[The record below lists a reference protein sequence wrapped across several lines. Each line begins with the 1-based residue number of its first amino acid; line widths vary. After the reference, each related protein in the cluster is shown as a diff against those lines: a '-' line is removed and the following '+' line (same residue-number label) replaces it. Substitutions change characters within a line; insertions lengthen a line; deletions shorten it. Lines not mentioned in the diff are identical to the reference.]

1 MKRYKLAILST
12 ILILCG
18 NLVFTTAFAVNLM
31 DVYKKALVSDP
42 TFKAANATWLA
53 NRENLAIARS
63 KLLPQLTASGN
74 ISRTREQNESPLT
87 NGTSISYDNNS
98 GYSLQLTQTIFN
110 FGNWANVW
118 GAQATIKQAE
128 ATFLAAQEDLLQRT
142 ATAYFNVLQA
152 KDTLYYTKANK
163 EAVARL
169 LNQAKHKFD
178 VGLIPIA
185 DLEDARATHDTAV
198 ASEIAAI
205 NDLSN
210 AFESLS
216 EITGVRYLS
225 LDSVKADFPL
235 ISPQPADIEK
245 WAKAAEQQNF
255 DIIAARFASIAAR
268 ENVKQQNA
276 GHLPTLTASG
286 SYAYAYDGNL
296 YPQNSFNRNKTAS
309 VGAQL
314 SVPLFQG
321 GGVVA
326 ATRQADYQYQ
336 QALANLDLAS
346 RSNISKTRQAYLG
359 ILSNIS
365 KIKADKQAIKSAKSS
380 LRATQASYTAG
391 LRTMADVL
399 TAQTQ
404 LYNAQNT
411 FATDEYNYINQ
422 LLQLKQLTGILNAD
436 DLSQIN
442 SWLEKPMQIA
452 KNNIPAEQHLTKRK
466 QPQTSTKFKSK
477 TIKSPVAT
485 NKNRTNKIV
494 VLSAGEVKQVDSD
507 GDNIK
512 TAMATPNTN
521 NNIGKN

>member
-1 MKRYKLAILST
+1 
-12 ILILCG
+12 
-18 NLVFTTAFAVNLM
+18 
-31 DVYKKALVSDP
+31 
-42 TFKAANATWLA
+42 
-53 NRENLAIARS
+53 
-63 KLLPQLTASGN
+63 
-74 ISRTREQNESPLT
+74 
-87 NGTSISYDNNS
+87 
-98 GYSLQLTQTIFN
+98 
-110 FGNWANVW
+110 
-118 GAQATIKQAE
+118 
-128 ATFLAAQEDLLQRT
+128 
-142 ATAYFNVLQA
+142 
-152 KDTLYYTKANK
+152 
-163 EAVARL
+163 
-169 LNQAKHKFD
+169 
-178 VGLIPIA
+178 
-185 DLEDARATHDTAV
+185 
-198 ASEIAAI
+198 
-205 NDLSN
+205 
-210 AFESLS
+210 
-216 EITGVRYLS
+216 
-225 LDSVKADFPL
+225 
-235 ISPQPADIEK
+235 
-245 WAKAAEQQNF
+245 
-255 DIIAARFASIAAR
+255 
-268 ENVKQQNA
+268 
-276 GHLPTLTASG
+276 
-286 SYAYAYDGNL
+286 
-296 YPQNSFNRNKTAS
+296 
-309 VGAQL
+309 
-314 SVPLFQG
+314 
-321 GGVVA
+321 